1 MVVVPVVKLMLPAA
15 VRLVLASRLKLDA
28 NSSVVPLA
36 TLKLPLLPLLLPPAA
51 KRNEPACT
59 STGPVFANVTPA
71 VETRNCAVPV
81 PCLTNDPLLVKVLV
95 LPLVTP

>member
-1 MVVVPVVKLMLPAA
+1 MVVVPLVKLTLPGA

-36 TLKLPLLPLLLPPAA
+36 TLKVPSLPLLLPTAA
-51 KRNEPACT
+51 RRRDPACKA
-59 STGPVFANVTPA
+59 TGPVLTNVTPV
-71 VETRNCAVPV
+71 VEAINCAVPV
-81 PCLTNDPLLVKVLV
+81 PCLMNDPLLVKVLV